1 MVQIFMYGL
10 TIFHMDAIIG
20 VISNIFLDFY
30 YNFSILELRILSIY
44 MNELKFPDKFLFG
57 TAVASYQVEGGIYN
71 NDWTIWENKSNSVCV
86 EPCNEACKH
95 YEMLDQDI
103 DLLVKLGIKAFR
115 FSIEWSR
122 VEPNEGSFDNDA
134 INHYIEKAKKLIS
147 NDITPIITFHHFTTP
162 EWLFNKGSWLNPKSD
177 IYFNNYVDKLM
188 QLLPKEIVYFNTI
201 NEPGIFA
208 FFGYFSTNKFP
219 PGIANETKFIKASE
233 NIMSAHKKA
242 LNTIKK
248 YNQNAKVGMTHAL
261 QEWEDEDN
269 NKLKE
274 YLKYHLEDKFLEASV
289 DDDFIGL
296 QTYTIVRYPKN
307 IFLKL
312 SNALLLNVGIIRKF
326 ILPRIIQIFAGR
338 NGAITN
344 ETRTTKMGYEYRPE
358 AVLYNLKRLKK
369 IFPNKEVFIT
379 ENGIAT
385 DNDDERIE
393 FVTTVLKDV
402 HKFQK
407 EHKNV
412 IGYLYWS
419 LLDNFEWDLG
429 YQMNFGLVEVDKSDY
444 SRKPHNSAYWF
455 GNISKTNN
463 LSN

>member
-1 MVQIFMYGL
+1 M
-10 TIFHMDAIIG
+10 
-20 VISNIFLDFY
+20 S
-30 YNFSILELRILSIY
+30 
-44 MNELKFPDKFLFG
+44 ELKFPKEFIFG

-95 YEMLDQDI
+95 FEMLDQDI
-103 DLLVKLGIKAFR
+103 ELLKELGIKAFR

-122 VEPNEGSFDNDA
+122 VEPTEGNYDTEA
-134 INHYIEKAKKLIS
+134 INHYVEKAKKLIA
-147 NDITPIITFHHFTTP
+147 NNITPIITFHHFTTP
-162 EWLFNKGSWLNPKSD
+162 EWLFKKDSWLNPDADK
-177 IYFNNYVDKLM
+177 YFDRYVGKLM
-188 QLLPKEIVYFNTI
+188 EYLPNEIEFFNTI

-219 PGIANETKFIKASE
+219 PGIASETKFIQASE
-233 NIMSAHKKA
+233 NIMSAHRKA
-242 LNTIKK
+242 LKTIKK

-261 QEWEDEDN
+261 QEWEDDDN
-269 NKLKE
+269 NKLKK
-274 YLKYHLEDKFLEASV
+274 YLKYHLEDKFLDASI

-296 QTYTIVRYPKN
+296 QTYTIVRFPKN
-307 IFLKL
+307 IFLKIFN
-312 SNALLLNVGIIRKF
+312 SLLLNIGFIRKY

-358 AVLYNLKRLKK
+358 AVLYNLRRLKK
-369 IFPNKEVFIT
+369 IFPNKQIFIT

-393 FVTTVLKDV
+393 FVTTVLQDV
-402 HKFQK
+402 HKFEV
-407 EHKNV
+407 EHNNV

-429 YQMNFGLVEVDKSDY
+429 YQMNFGLVEVNKQTYERIPHKSA
-444 SRKPHNSAYWF
+444 SWF
-455 GNISKTNN
+455 GNISSSNV
-463 LSN
+463 LSIK

>member
-1 MVQIFMYGL
+1 M
-10 TIFHMDAIIG
+10 
-20 VISNIFLDFY
+20 S
-30 YNFSILELRILSIY
+30 
-44 MNELKFPDKFLFG
+44 ELKFPKEFIFG

-95 YEMLDQDI
+95 FEMLDQDI
-103 DLLVKLGIKAFR
+103 ELLKELGIKAFR

-122 VEPNEGSFDNDA
+122 VEPTEGNYDTEA
-134 INHYIEKAKKLIS
+134 INHYVEKAKKLIA
-147 NDITPIITFHHFTTP
+147 NNITPIITFHHFTTP
-162 EWLFNKGSWLNPKSD
+162 EWLFKKDSWLNPDSD
-177 IYFNNYVDKLM
+177 KYFDRYVGKLM
-188 QLLPKEIVYFNTI
+188 EYLPNEIEFFNTI

-219 PGIANETKFIKASE
+219 PGIASETKFIQASE
-233 NIMSAHKKA
+233 NIMSAHRKA
-242 LNTIKK
+242 LKTIKK

-261 QEWEDEDN
+261 QEWEDDDN

-274 YLKYHLEDKFLEASV
+274 YLKYHLEDKFLDASI

-296 QTYTIVRYPKN
+296 QTYTIVRFPKN
-307 IFLKL
+307 IFLKIFN
-312 SNALLLNVGIIRKF
+312 SLLLNIGFIRKY

-358 AVLYNLKRLKK
+358 AVLYNLRRLKK
-369 IFPNKEVFIT
+369 IFPNKQIFIT

-393 FVTTVLKDV
+393 FVTTVLQDV
-402 HKFQK
+402 HKFEV
-407 EHKNV
+407 EHNNV

-429 YQMNFGLVEVDKSDY
+429 YQMNFGLVEVNKQTYERIPHKSA
-444 SRKPHNSAYWF
+444 SWF
-455 GNISKTNN
+455 GNISSSNV
-463 LSN
+463 LSIK

>member
-1 MVQIFMYGL
+1 MKL
-10 TIFHMDAIIG
+10 
-20 VISNIFLDFY
+20 
-30 YNFSILELRILSIY
+30 NFPK
-44 MNELKFPDKFLFG
+44 NFLFG

-71 NDWTIWENKSNSVCV
+71 NDWTIWENKSNSVCL

-95 YEMLDQDI
+95 YEMLEQDI
-103 DLLVKLGIKAFR
+103 KLLTDLGIKAFR

-122 VEPNEGSFDNDA
+122 IEPTEGNYDTVA
-134 INHYIEKAKKLIS
+134 INHYVEKANKLID
-147 NDITPIITFHHFTTP
+147 NNITPIVTFHHFTTP
-162 EWLFNKGSWLNPKSD
+162 EWLFHKGSWLNSNVD
-177 IYFNNYVDKLM
+177 NYFDNYVKKLM
-188 QLLPKEIVYFNTI
+188 EYLPNEIEFFNTI

-219 PGIANETKFIKASE
+219 PGMANETKFIQASE

-242 LNTIKK
+242 LKTIKK

-261 QEWEDEDN
+261 QEWEDDDN

-274 YLKYHLEDKFLEASV
+274 YLKYHLEDKFLDASI

-296 QTYTIVRYPKN
+296 QTYTVVRYPKSILLHLFN
-307 IFLKL
+307 
-312 SNALLLNVGIIRKF
+312 SLLLNIGFIRKY

-338 NGAITN
+338 NGVITKD
-344 ETRTTKMGYEYRPE
+344 TRTTKMGYEYRPE

-369 IFPNKEVFIT
+369 IFPDKDIFIT

-402 HKFQK
+402 HKFQS
-407 EHKNV
+407 EHNNV

-429 YQMNFGLVEVDKSDY
+429 YQMNFGLVEINKETYERVPHKS
-444 SRKPHNSAYWF
+444 AFWF
-455 GNISKTNN
+455 GNISSSNV
-463 LSN
+463 LSIK

>member
-1 MVQIFMYGL
+1 VKL
-10 TIFHMDAIIG
+10 
-20 VISNIFLDFY
+20 
-30 YNFSILELRILSIY
+30 NFPK
-44 MNELKFPDKFLFG
+44 NFLFG

-71 NDWTIWENKSNSVCV
+71 NDWTIWENKSNSVCL

-95 YEMLDQDI
+95 YEMLEQDI
-103 DLLVKLGIKAFR
+103 KLLTDLGIKAFR

-122 VEPNEGSFDNDA
+122 IEPTEGNYDTVA
-134 INHYIEKAKKLIS
+134 INHYVEKANKLID
-147 NDITPIITFHHFTTP
+147 NNITPIVTFHHFTTP
-162 EWLFNKGSWLNPKSD
+162 EWLFHKGSWLNSNVD
-177 IYFNNYVDKLM
+177 NYFDNYVKKLM
-188 QLLPKEIVYFNTI
+188 EYLPNEIEFFNTI

-219 PGIANETKFIKASE
+219 PGMANETKFIQASE

-242 LNTIKK
+242 LKTIKK

-261 QEWEDEDN
+261 QEWEDDDN

-274 YLKYHLEDKFLEASV
+274 YLKYHLEDKFLDASI

-296 QTYTIVRYPKN
+296 QTYTVVRYPKSILLHLFN
-307 IFLKL
+307 
-312 SNALLLNVGIIRKF
+312 SLLLNIGFIRKY

-338 NGAITN
+338 NGVITKD
-344 ETRTTKMGYEYRPE
+344 TRTTKMGYEYRPE

-369 IFPNKEVFIT
+369 IFPDKDIFIT

-402 HKFQK
+402 HKFQS
-407 EHKNV
+407 EHNNV

-429 YQMNFGLVEVDKSDY
+429 YQMNFGLVEINKETYERVPHKS
-444 SRKPHNSAYWF
+444 AFWF
-455 GNISKTNN
+455 GNISSSNV
-463 LSN
+463 LSIK

>member
-1 MVQIFMYGL
+1 
-10 TIFHMDAIIG
+10 
-20 VISNIFLDFY
+20 
-30 YNFSILELRILSIY
+30 

-103 DLLVKLGIKAFR
+103 ELLKELGIKAFR

-122 VEPNEGSFDNDA
+122 IEPTEGNYDTDA
-134 INHYIEKAKKLIS
+134 INHYVEKAKKLIA
-147 NDITPIITFHHFTTP
+147 NNITPIITFHHFTTP
-162 EWLFNKGSWLNPKSD
+162 EWLYNKDSWLNPNVD
-177 IYFNNYVDKLM
+177 NYFDNYVEKLM
-188 QLLPKEIVYFNTI
+188 EYLPNEIEYFNTI

-219 PGIANETKFIKASE
+219 PGIANETKFIQASE

-242 LNTIKK
+242 LKTIKK

-261 QEWEDEDN
+261 QEWEDDDN

-274 YLKYHLEDKFLEASV
+274 YLKYHLEDKFLDASI

-307 IFLKL
+307 IFLKIFN
-312 SNALLLNVGIIRKF
+312 SLLLNIGFIRKF

-338 NGAITN
+338 NGAITS

-358 AVLYNLKRLKK
+358 AVLYNLRRLNN
-369 IFPNKEVFIT
+369 IFPDKEIFIT

-393 FVTTVLKDV
+393 FVTTVLQDIY
-402 HKFQK
+402 KFHA
-407 EHKNV
+407 EHNNV

-429 YQMNFGLVEVDKSDY
+429 YQMNFGLVEVDKETY
-444 SRKPHNSAYWF
+444 ERIPHKSASWF
-455 GNISKTNN
+455 GNISSSNV
-463 LSN
+463 LSIK

>member
-1 MVQIFMYGL
+1 
-10 TIFHMDAIIG
+10 
-20 VISNIFLDFY
+20 
-30 YNFSILELRILSIY
+30 
-44 MNELKFPDKFLFG
+44 MNDLKFPDRFLFG

-71 NDWTIWENKSNSVCV
+71 NDWTIWENKKNSICV
-86 EPCNEACKH
+86 EPCNEACNH
-95 YEMLDQDI
+95 YELIDEDI
-103 DLLVKLGIKAFR
+103 KLLKTLGIKAFR

-122 VEPNEGSFDNDA
+122 IEPLQGTFNDDE
-134 INHYIEKAKKLIS
+134 INHYVDKANKLIS

-162 EWLFNKGSWLNPKSD
+162 EWLYNKGSWLNAKSD
-177 IYFNNYVDKLM
+177 DYFNNYVAKLM
-188 QLLPKEIVYFNTI
+188 QKLPKEIVYFNTI

-219 PGIANETKFIKASE
+219 PGIANETKFINASE

-242 LNTIKK
+242 LKTIKQ
-248 YNQNAKVGMTHAL
+248 YNPNAKVGMTHAL
-261 QEWEDEDN
+261 QEWEDHDE

-296 QTYTIVRYPKN
+296 QTYTIVRYPKS
-307 IFLKL
+307 IFLKIF
-312 SNALLLNVGIIRKF
+312 NVILLKIGIVRKF

-338 NGAITN
+338 NGAITKQ
-344 ETRTTKMGYEYRPE
+344 TRTTKMGYEYRPE
-358 AVLYNLKRLKK
+358 AVLYNLKRLNKK
-369 IFPNKEVFIT
+369 FPDKEIFIT

-402 HKFQK
+402 HKF
-407 EHKNV
+407 ESDNANV

-429 YQMNFGLVEVDKSDY
+429 YQMNFGLVKVDKDTY
-444 SRKPHNSAYWF
+444 ERIPHKSAKWF
-455 GNISKTNN
+455 GKISSSNI
-463 LSN
+463 LSIT

>member
-1 MVQIFMYGL
+1 
-10 TIFHMDAIIG
+10 
-20 VISNIFLDFY
+20 
-30 YNFSILELRILSIY
+30 
-44 MNELKFPDKFLFG
+44 MNDLKFPDRFLFG

-71 NDWTIWENKSNSVCV
+71 NDWTIWENKKNSICV
-86 EPCNEACKH
+86 EPCNEACNH
-95 YEMLDQDI
+95 YELIDEDI
-103 DLLVKLGIKAFR
+103 KLLKTLGIKAFR

-122 VEPNEGSFDNDA
+122 IEPLQGTFNDDE
-134 INHYIEKAKKLIS
+134 INHYVEKANKLIS

-162 EWLFNKGSWLNPKSD
+162 EWLYNKGSWLNAKSD
-177 IYFNNYVDKLM
+177 DYFNNYVAKLM
-188 QLLPKEIVYFNTI
+188 QKLPKEIVYFNTI

-219 PGIANETKFIKASE
+219 PGIANETKFINASE

-242 LNTIKK
+242 LKTIKQ
-248 YNQNAKVGMTHAL
+248 YNPNAKVGMTHAL
-261 QEWEDEDN
+261 QEWEDHDE

-296 QTYTIVRYPKN
+296 QTYTIVRYPKS
-307 IFLKL
+307 IFLKIF
-312 SNALLLNVGIIRKF
+312 NAVLLKIGIVRKF

-338 NGAITN
+338 NGAITKQ
-344 ETRTTKMGYEYRPE
+344 TRTTKMGYEYRPE
-358 AVLYNLKRLKK
+358 AVLYNLKRLNKK
-369 IFPNKEVFIT
+369 FPDKEIFIT

-402 HKFQK
+402 HKF
-407 EHKNV
+407 ESDNSNV

-429 YQMNFGLVEVDKSDY
+429 YQMNFGLVKVDRDTYERIPHKSA
-444 SRKPHNSAYWF
+444 KWF
-455 GNISKTNN
+455 GKISSSNI
-463 LSN
+463 LSIT

>member
-1 MVQIFMYGL
+1 MI
-10 TIFHMDAIIG
+10 
-20 VISNIFLDFY
+20 
-30 YNFSILELRILSIY
+30 
-44 MNELKFPDKFLFG
+44 ELKFPDKFLFG

-95 YEMLDQDI
+95 YEMLNQDI
-103 DLLVKLGIKAFR
+103 ELLKELGIKAFR

-122 VEPNEGSFDNDA
+122 IEPTEGNYDTDA
-134 INHYIEKAKKLIS
+134 INHYVEKAKKLIA
-147 NDITPIITFHHFTTP
+147 NNITPIITFHHFTTP
-162 EWLFNKGSWLNPKSD
+162 EWLYKKDSWLNPGAD
-177 IYFNNYVDKLM
+177 NYFDNYVEKLM
-188 QLLPKEIVYFNTI
+188 EYLPNEIEYFNTI

-219 PGIANETKFIKASE
+219 PGIANETKFIQASE

-242 LNTIKK
+242 LKTIKK

-261 QEWEDEDN
+261 QEWEDDDN

-274 YLKYHLEDKFLEASV
+274 YLKYHLEDKFLDASV

-307 IFLKL
+307 IFLKIFN
-312 SNALLLNVGIIRKF
+312 SLLLNIGFIRKF

-338 NGAITN
+338 NGAITS

-358 AVLYNLKRLKK
+358 AVLYNLRRLNK
-369 IFPNKEVFIT
+369 IFPDKEIFIT

-393 FVTTVLKDV
+393 FVTTVLQDV
-402 HKFQK
+402 HRFQA
-407 EHKNV
+407 EHNNV

-429 YQMNFGLVEVDKSDY
+429 YQMNFGLVEVNKETY
-444 SRKPHNSAYWF
+444 ERIPHQSASWF
-455 GNISKTNN
+455 GNISSSNV
-463 LSN
+463 LSIK

>member
-1 MVQIFMYGL
+1 
-10 TIFHMDAIIG
+10 
-20 VISNIFLDFY
+20 
-30 YNFSILELRILSIY
+30 

-95 YEMLDQDI
+95 YELLDQDI
-103 DLLVKLGIKAFR
+103 ELLKEFGIKAFR

-122 VEPNEGSFDNDA
+122 IEPTEGNFDTDA
-134 INHYIEKAKKLIS
+134 INHYVEKAKKLIA
-147 NDITPIITFHHFTTP
+147 NNITPIITFHHFTTP
-162 EWLFNKGSWLNPKSD
+162 EWLYKKDSWLNPNAD
-177 IYFNNYVDKLM
+177 NYFDNNVEKLM
-188 QLLPKEIVYFNTI
+188 EYLPNEIEYFNTI

-219 PGIANETKFIKASE
+219 PGIANESKFIQASE

-242 LNTIKK
+242 LKTIKK

-261 QEWEDEDN
+261 QEWEDDDN

-274 YLKYHLEDKFLEASV
+274 YLKYHLEDKFLDASV

-307 IFLKL
+307 IFLKIFN
-312 SNALLLNVGIIRKF
+312 SLLLNIGFVRKF

-338 NGAITN
+338 NGAITS

-358 AVLYNLKRLKK
+358 AVLYNLRRLNK
-369 IFPNKEVFIT
+369 IFPDKEIFIT

-393 FVTTVLKDV
+393 FVTTVLQDV
-402 HKFQK
+402 HKFQA
-407 EHKNV
+407 EHNNV

-429 YQMNFGLVEVDKSDY
+429 YQMNFGLVEVNKETYERIPHKSA
-444 SRKPHNSAYWF
+444 SWF
-455 GNISKTNN
+455 GNISSSKV
-463 LSN
+463 LSIK

>member
-1 MVQIFMYGL
+1 
-10 TIFHMDAIIG
+10 
-20 VISNIFLDFY
+20 
-30 YNFSILELRILSIY
+30 

-71 NDWTIWENKSNSVCV
+71 NDWTIWENKNNSVCV
-86 EPCNEACKH
+86 EPCNDACNH
-95 YEMLDQDI
+95 YELIDEDI
-103 DLLVKLGIKAFR
+103 NLLKTLGIKAFR

-122 VEPNEGSFDNDA
+122 IEPTQGTFNDDE
-134 INHYIEKAKKLIS
+134 INHYVDKANKLIS

-162 EWLFNKGSWLNPKSD
+162 EWLYNKGSWLNPKAD
-177 IYFNNYVDKLM
+177 DYFNNYVGKLM
-188 QLLPKEIVYFNTI
+188 QKLPKEIVYFNTI

-219 PGIANETKFIKASE
+219 PGIANESKFINASE

-242 LNTIKK
+242 LKTIKQ
-248 YNQNAKVGMTHAL
+248 YNSNAKVGMTHAL
-261 QEWEDEDN
+261 QEWEDDDD

-274 YLKYHLEDKFLEASV
+274 YLKYHLEDKFLEASI

-296 QTYTIVRYPKN
+296 QTYTIVRYPKS

-312 SNALLLNVGIIRKF
+312 FNAVLLNIAIVRKF

-338 NGAITN
+338 NGAITK
-344 ETRTTKMGYEYRPE
+344 ETRTTKMGYEYRPD
-358 AVLYNLKRLKK
+358 AVLYNLKRLNKK
-369 IFPNKEVFIT
+369 FPDKEIFIT

-402 HKFQK
+402 HQF
-407 EHKNV
+407 ESENSNV

-429 YQMNFGLVEVDKSDY
+429 YQMNFGLVEVDRETYKRIPHKS
-444 SRKPHNSAYWF
+444 AEWF
-455 GNISKTNN
+455 GNISSSNI
-463 LSN
+463 LSIT

>member
-1 MVQIFMYGL
+1 
-10 TIFHMDAIIG
+10 
-20 VISNIFLDFY
+20 
-30 YNFSILELRILSIY
+30 

-103 DLLVKLGIKAFR
+103 ELLKELGIKAFR

-122 VEPNEGSFDNDA
+122 IEPTEGNYDTDA
-134 INHYIEKAKKLIS
+134 INHYVEKAKKLIA
-147 NDITPIITFHHFTTP
+147 NNITPIITFHHFTTP
-162 EWLFNKGSWLNPKSD
+162 EWLYNKDSWLNPNVD
-177 IYFNNYVDKLM
+177 NYFDNYVEKLM
-188 QLLPKEIVYFNTI
+188 EYLPNEIEYFNTI

-219 PGIANETKFIKASE
+219 PGIANETKFIQASE

-242 LNTIKK
+242 LKTIKK

-261 QEWEDEDN
+261 QEWEDDDN

-274 YLKYHLEDKFLEASV
+274 YLKYHLEDKFLDASI

-307 IFLKL
+307 IFLKIFN
-312 SNALLLNVGIIRKF
+312 SLLLNIGFIRKF

-338 NGAITN
+338 NGAITS

-358 AVLYNLKRLKK
+358 AVLYNLRRLNN
-369 IFPNKEVFIT
+369 IFPDKEIFIT

-393 FVTTVLKDV
+393 FVTTVLQDV
-402 HKFQK
+402 YKFHA
-407 EHKNV
+407 EHNNV

-429 YQMNFGLVEVDKSDY
+429 YQMNFGLVEVDKETY
-444 SRKPHNSAYWF
+444 ERIPHKSASWF
-455 GNISKTNN
+455 GNISSSNV
-463 LSN
+463 LSIK

>member
-1 MVQIFMYGL
+1 
-10 TIFHMDAIIG
+10 
-20 VISNIFLDFY
+20 
-30 YNFSILELRILSIY
+30 
-44 MNELKFPDKFLFG
+44 MNELKFPEKFLFG

-103 DLLVKLGIKAFR
+103 ELLKELGIKAFR

-122 VEPNEGSFDNDA
+122 IEPTEGNYDNAA
-134 INHYIEKAKKLIS
+134 INHYVEKANKLIS
-147 NDITPIITFHHFTTP
+147 NKITPIITFHHFTSP
-162 EWLFNKGSWLNPKSD
+162 EWLFNKGSWLNPNAD
-177 IYFNNYVDKLM
+177 EYFDKYVEKLM
-188 QLLPKEIVYFNTI
+188 KNLPNEIEFFNTI

-219 PGIANETKFIKASE
+219 PGIANETKFIQASE

-242 LNTIKK
+242 LKTIKK

-261 QEWEDEDN
+261 QEWEDSDN
-269 NKLKE
+269 NKLKA
-274 YLKYHLEDKFLEASV
+274 YLKYHLEDKFLDASI

-296 QTYTIVRYPKN
+296 QTYTIVRFPKN
-307 IFLKL
+307 IFLKVF
-312 SNALLLNVGIIRKF
+312 NALLLNIEPIRKY

-338 NGAITN
+338 NGAITS
-344 ETRTTKMGYEYRPE
+344 ETRITKMGYEYRPE
-358 AVLYNLKRLKK
+358 AVLYNLKRLNK
-369 IFPNKEVFIT
+369 IYPDKDIFIT

-402 HKFQK
+402 HNFQS

-429 YQMNFGLVEVDKSDY
+429 YQMNFGLVEVNKETY
-444 SRKPHNSAYWF
+444 ERVPHRSASWF
-455 GNISKTNN
+455 GNISSSNV
-463 LSN
+463 LSI

>member
-1 MVQIFMYGL
+1 
-10 TIFHMDAIIG
+10 
-20 VISNIFLDFY
+20 
-30 YNFSILELRILSIY
+30 
-44 MNELKFPDKFLFG
+44 MNELKFPNKFLFG

-103 DLLVKLGIKAFR
+103 ELLKKLGIRAFR

-122 VEPNEGSFDNDA
+122 VEPTEGNFDTEA
-134 INHYIEKAKKLIS
+134 INHYVEKANKLIAS
-147 NDITPIITFHHFTTP
+147 NIIPIITFHHFTTP
-162 EWLFNKGSWLNPKSD
+162 EWLFKKDSWLNPDVDEYFDNYVGKLMEYLPSD
-177 IYFNNYVDKLM
+177 IEF
-188 QLLPKEIVYFNTI
+188 FNTI

-219 PGIANETKFIKASE
+219 PGIANETKFIEASE
-233 NIMSAHKKA
+233 NIMSAHRKA
-242 LNTIKK
+242 LKTIKK
-248 YNQNAKVGMTHAL
+248 FNQNAKVGMTHAL
-261 QEWEDEDN
+261 QEWEDDDN
-269 NKLKE
+269 NRLKE

-307 IFLKL
+307 IFLKF
-312 SNALLLNVGIIRKF
+312 SNALLLNIGFIRKF

-338 NGAITN
+338 NGAITS

-358 AVLYNLKRLKK
+358 AVLYNLRRLNN
-369 IFPNKEVFIT
+369 IFPDKEIFIT

-393 FVTTVLKDV
+393 FVTTVLQDV
-402 HKFQK
+402 YRFQA
-407 EHKNV
+407 EHNNV

-429 YQMNFGLVEVDKSDY
+429 YQMNFGLVEVNKETYERIPHKSA
-444 SRKPHNSAYWF
+444 SWF
-455 GNISKTNN
+455 GNISSSNI
-463 LSN
+463 LSIN

>member
-1 MVQIFMYGL
+1 
-10 TIFHMDAIIG
+10 
-20 VISNIFLDFY
+20 
-30 YNFSILELRILSIY
+30 

-95 YEMLDQDI
+95 YEMLNQDI
-103 DLLVKLGIKAFR
+103 ELLKELGIKAFR

-122 VEPNEGSFDNDA
+122 IEPTEGNYDTDA
-134 INHYIEKAKKLIS
+134 INHYVEKAKKLIA
-147 NDITPIITFHHFTTP
+147 NNITPIITFHHFTTP
-162 EWLFNKGSWLNPKSD
+162 EWLYKKDSWLNPNVD
-177 IYFNNYVDKLM
+177 NYFDNYVEKLM
-188 QLLPKEIVYFNTI
+188 EYLPNEIEYFNTI

-219 PGIANETKFIKASE
+219 PGIANEIKFIQASE

-242 LNTIKK
+242 LKTIKT

-261 QEWEDEDN
+261 QEWEDDDN

-274 YLKYHLEDKFLEASV
+274 YLKYHLEDKFLDASI

-307 IFLKL
+307 IFLKIFN
-312 SNALLLNVGIIRKF
+312 SLLLNIGFIRKF

-338 NGAITN
+338 NGAITS

-358 AVLYNLKRLKK
+358 AVLYNLRRLNK
-369 IFPNKEVFIT
+369 IFPDKEIFIT

-393 FVTTVLKDV
+393 FVTTVLQDV
-402 HKFQK
+402 HKFQA
-407 EHKNV
+407 EHNNV

-429 YQMNFGLVEVDKSDY
+429 YQMNFGLVEVNKETYERIPHKSA
-444 SRKPHNSAYWF
+444 SWF
-455 GNISKTNN
+455 GKISSSNV
-463 LSN
+463 LSIK

>member
-1 MVQIFMYGL
+1 
-10 TIFHMDAIIG
+10 
-20 VISNIFLDFY
+20 
-30 YNFSILELRILSIY
+30 

-103 DLLVKLGIKAFR
+103 ELLKELGIKAFR

-122 VEPNEGSFDNDA
+122 IEPTEGNYDTDA
-134 INHYIEKAKKLIS
+134 INHYVEKAKKLIA
-147 NDITPIITFHHFTTP
+147 NNITPIITFHHFTTP
-162 EWLFNKGSWLNPKSD
+162 EWLYNKDSWLNPNVD
-177 IYFNNYVDKLM
+177 NYFENYVEKLM
-188 QLLPKEIVYFNTI
+188 EYLPNEIEYFNTI

-219 PGIANETKFIKASE
+219 PGIANETKFIQASE

-242 LNTIKK
+242 LKTIKK

-261 QEWEDEDN
+261 QEWEDDDN

-274 YLKYHLEDKFLEASV
+274 YLKYHLEDKFLDASI

-307 IFLKL
+307 IFLKIFN
-312 SNALLLNVGIIRKF
+312 SLLLNIGFIRKF

-338 NGAITN
+338 NGAITS

-358 AVLYNLKRLKK
+358 AVLYNLRRLNN
-369 IFPNKEVFIT
+369 IFPDKEIFIT

-393 FVTTVLKDV
+393 FVTTVLQDV
-402 HKFQK
+402 YKFHA
-407 EHKNV
+407 EHNNV

-429 YQMNFGLVEVDKSDY
+429 YQMNFGLVEVDKETY
-444 SRKPHNSAYWF
+444 ERIPHKSASWF
-455 GNISKTNN
+455 GNISSSNV
-463 LSN
+463 LSIK

>member
-1 MVQIFMYGL
+1 
-10 TIFHMDAIIG
+10 
-20 VISNIFLDFY
+20 
-30 YNFSILELRILSIY
+30 
-44 MNELKFPDKFLFG
+44 MNELKFPNKFLFG

-103 DLLVKLGIKAFR
+103 ELLKKLEIKAFR

-122 VEPNEGSFDNDA
+122 VEPTEGNFDTDA
-134 INHYIEKAKKLIS
+134 INHYVEKANKLIA
-147 NDITPIITFHHFTTP
+147 NNIIPIITFHHFTTP
-162 EWLFNKGSWLNPKSD
+162 EWLFKKDSWLNPDADEYFDNYVGKLMEYLPSD
-177 IYFNNYVDKLM
+177 IEF
-188 QLLPKEIVYFNTI
+188 FNTI

-219 PGIANETKFIKASE
+219 PGIANETKFIQASE

-242 LNTIKK
+242 LKTIKK

-261 QEWEDEDN
+261 QEWEDDDS

-307 IFLKL
+307 IFLKF
-312 SNALLLNVGIIRKF
+312 SNALLLNIGFIRKF

-338 NGAITN
+338 NGAITS

-369 IFPNKEVFIT
+369 IFPDKEIFIT

-402 HKFQK
+402 HKFVT
-407 EHKNV
+407 EHNNV

-429 YQMNFGLVEVDKSDY
+429 YQMNFGLVEVNRETYERIPHKSA
-444 SRKPHNSAYWF
+444 SWF
-455 GNISKTNN
+455 GNISSSNV
-463 LSN
+463 LSIK

>member
-1 MVQIFMYGL
+1 MS
-10 TIFHMDAIIG
+10 D
-20 VISNIFLDFY
+20 
-30 YNFSILELRILSIY
+30 
-44 MNELKFPDKFLFG
+44 LKFPNKFLFG

-95 YEMLDQDI
+95 YEMLDKDI
-103 DLLVKLGIKAFR
+103 ELLKKLGIKAFR

-122 VEPNEGSFDNDA
+122 VEPTEGNFDTDV
-134 INHYIEKAKKLIS
+134 INHYVEKANKFIAS
-147 NDITPIITFHHFTTP
+147 NIIPIITFHHFTTP
-162 EWLFNKGSWLNPKSD
+162 EWLFKKDSWLNPDADEYFDNYVGKLMEYLPSD
-177 IYFNNYVDKLM
+177 IEF
-188 QLLPKEIVYFNTI
+188 FNTI

-219 PGIANETKFIKASE
+219 PGIANETKFIQASE
-233 NIMSAHKKA
+233 NIMSAHRKA
-242 LNTIKK
+242 LKTIKK

-261 QEWEDEDN
+261 QEWEDDDS

-274 YLKYHLEDKFLEASV
+274 YLKYHLEDKFLEASI

-307 IFLKL
+307 IFLKF
-312 SNALLLNVGIIRKF
+312 SNSLLLNIGFIRKF

-338 NGAITN
+338 NGAITS

-358 AVLYNLKRLKK
+358 AVLYNLKRLKR
-369 IFPNKEVFIT
+369 IFPDKEIFIT

-402 HKFQK
+402 HKFVT
-407 EHKNV
+407 EHNNV

-429 YQMNFGLVEVDKSDY
+429 YQMNFGLVEVNRETYERIPHKSA
-444 SRKPHNSAYWF
+444 SWF
-455 GNISKTNN
+455 GNISSSNV
-463 LSN
+463 LSIK

>member
-1 MVQIFMYGL
+1 
-10 TIFHMDAIIG
+10 
-20 VISNIFLDFY
+20 
-30 YNFSILELRILSIY
+30 
-44 MNELKFPDKFLFG
+44 MNELKFPNKFLFG

-95 YEMLDQDI
+95 YEMLDKDI
-103 DLLVKLGIKAFR
+103 ELLKKLGIKAFR

-122 VEPNEGSFDNDA
+122 VEPTEGNFDTEA
-134 INHYIEKAKKLIS
+134 INHYVEKANKLIAS
-147 NDITPIITFHHFTTP
+147 NIIPIITFHHFTTP
-162 EWLFNKGSWLNPKSD
+162 EWLFKKDSWLNPDVDEYFDNYVGKLMEYLPSD
-177 IYFNNYVDKLM
+177 IEF
-188 QLLPKEIVYFNTI
+188 FNTI

-219 PGIANETKFIKASE
+219 PGIANETKFIQASE
-233 NIMSAHKKA
+233 NIMSAHRKA
-242 LNTIKK
+242 LKTIKK

-261 QEWEDEDN
+261 QEWEDDDS

-274 YLKYHLEDKFLEASV
+274 YLKYHLEDKFLEASI

-307 IFLKL
+307 IFLKF
-312 SNALLLNVGIIRKF
+312 SNALLLNIGFIRKF

-338 NGAITN
+338 NGAITS

-369 IFPNKEVFIT
+369 IFPDKEIFIT

-402 HKFQK
+402 HKFET
-407 EHKNV
+407 EHNNV

-429 YQMNFGLVEVDKSDY
+429 YQMNFGLVEVNRETYERIPHKSA
-444 SRKPHNSAYWF
+444 SWF
-455 GNISKTNN
+455 GNISSSNV
-463 LSN
+463 LSIK

>member
-1 MVQIFMYGL
+1 
-10 TIFHMDAIIG
+10 
-20 VISNIFLDFY
+20 
-30 YNFSILELRILSIY
+30 
-44 MNELKFPDKFLFG
+44 MNELKFPEKFLFG

-103 DLLVKLGIKAFR
+103 ELLKELGIKAFR

-122 VEPNEGSFDNDA
+122 IEPTEGNYDNVA
-134 INHYIEKAKKLIS
+134 INHYVEKANKLIS
-147 NDITPIITFHHFTTP
+147 NKITPIITFHHFTTP
-162 EWLFNKGSWLNPKSD
+162 EWLFNKGSWLNPNAD
-177 IYFNNYVDKLM
+177 EYFDKYVEKLM
-188 QLLPKEIVYFNTI
+188 KYLPNEIEFFNTI

-219 PGIANETKFIKASE
+219 PGIANETKFIQASE

-242 LNTIKK
+242 LKTIKK

-261 QEWEDEDN
+261 QEWEDSDN
-269 NKLKE
+269 NKLKA
-274 YLKYHLEDKFLEASV
+274 YLKYHLEDKFLDASI

-296 QTYTIVRYPKN
+296 QTYTIVRFPKN
-307 IFLKL
+307 IFLKVF
-312 SNALLLNVGIIRKF
+312 NALLLNIGPIRKY

-338 NGAITN
+338 NGAITS
-344 ETRTTKMGYEYRPE
+344 ETRITKMGYEYRPE
-358 AVLYNLKRLKK
+358 AVLYNLKRLNK
-369 IFPNKEVFIT
+369 IYPDKDIFIT

-402 HKFQK
+402 HNFQS

-429 YQMNFGLVEVDKSDY
+429 YQMNFGLVEVNKETY
-444 SRKPHNSAYWF
+444 ERVPHRSASWF
-455 GNISKTNN
+455 GNISSSNV
-463 LSN
+463 LSIK

>member
-1 MVQIFMYGL
+1 
-10 TIFHMDAIIG
+10 
-20 VISNIFLDFY
+20 
-30 YNFSILELRILSIY
+30 
-44 MNELKFPDKFLFG
+44 MNELKFPNKFLFG

-95 YEMLDQDI
+95 FEMLDQDI
-103 DLLVKLGIKAFR
+103 DLLIQLGIKAFR

-122 VEPNEGSFDNDA
+122 VEPAEGIFNIEA
-134 INHYIEKAKKLIS
+134 INHYVEKAQKLIA
-147 NDITPIITFHHFTTP
+147 NNITPIITFHHFTTP
-162 EWLFNKGSWLNPKSD
+162 EWLFKKDSWLNPDADK
-177 IYFNNYVDKLM
+177 YFDRYVGKLM
-188 QLLPKEIVYFNTI
+188 EYLPNEIEFFNTI

-219 PGIANETKFIKASE
+219 PGIANETKFIQASE
-233 NIMSAHKKA
+233 NIMSAHRKA
-242 LNTIKK
+242 LKTIKK

-261 QEWEDEDN
+261 QEWEDDDN

-274 YLKYHLEDKFLEASV
+274 YLKYHLEDKFLEASI

-307 IFLKL
+307 IFLKIFN
-312 SNALLLNVGIIRKF
+312 SLLLNIGLIRKF

-338 NGAITN
+338 NGVITS

-358 AVLYNLKRLKK
+358 AVLYNLRRLKK
-369 IFPNKEVFIT
+369 IFPDKDIFIT

-402 HKFQK
+402 HKFQV
-407 EHKNV
+407 EHNNV

-429 YQMNFGLVEVDKSDY
+429 YQMNFGLVEVNKTTYERIPHKSA
-444 SRKPHNSAYWF
+444 SWF
-455 GNISKTNN
+455 GKISSSNV
-463 LSN
+463 LSIK

>member
-1 MVQIFMYGL
+1 
-10 TIFHMDAIIG
+10 
-20 VISNIFLDFY
+20 
-30 YNFSILELRILSIY
+30 

-103 DLLVKLGIKAFR
+103 ELLKELGIKAFR

-122 VEPNEGSFDNDA
+122 IEPTEGNYDTDA
-134 INHYIEKAKKLIS
+134 INHYVEKAKKLIA
-147 NDITPIITFHHFTTP
+147 NNITPIITFHHFTTP
-162 EWLFNKGSWLNPKSD
+162 EWLYNKDSWLNPNVD
-177 IYFNNYVDKLM
+177 NYFDNYVEKLM
-188 QLLPKEIVYFNTI
+188 EYLPNEIEYFNTI

-219 PGIANETKFIKASE
+219 PGIANETKFIQASE

-242 LNTIKK
+242 LKTIKK

-261 QEWEDEDN
+261 QEWEDDDN

-274 YLKYHLEDKFLEASV
+274 YLKYHLEDKFLDASI

-307 IFLKL
+307 IFLKIFN
-312 SNALLLNVGIIRKF
+312 SLLLNIGFIRKF

-338 NGAITN
+338 NGVITS

-358 AVLYNLKRLKK
+358 AVLYNLRRLNN
-369 IFPNKEVFIT
+369 IFPDKEIFIT

-393 FVTTVLKDV
+393 FVTTVLQDV
-402 HKFQK
+402 HRFQA
-407 EHKNV
+407 EHNNV

-429 YQMNFGLVEVDKSDY
+429 YQMNFGLVEVDKETY
-444 SRKPHNSAYWF
+444 QRIPHKSASWF
-455 GNISKTNN
+455 GNISSSNV
-463 LSN
+463 LSIK